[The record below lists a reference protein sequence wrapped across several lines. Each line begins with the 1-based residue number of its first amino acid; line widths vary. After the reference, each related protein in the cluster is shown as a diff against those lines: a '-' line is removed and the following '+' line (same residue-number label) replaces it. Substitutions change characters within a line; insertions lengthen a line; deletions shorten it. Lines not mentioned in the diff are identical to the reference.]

1 MFRYTNRTILGVAET
16 SPSFYMWNL
25 DNATSIKDAFSQ
37 ALASLLNNLTNNASS
52 GTSLGKFSTGS
63 ALSPFQAIYA
73 LVQCT
78 PDLTKNECSYC
89 SSQASGEIPQFLDT
103 KRRGR
108 IHMPSC
114 YFRFEI
120 ERFYDLTAVDTGTI
134 IPSPPSPPP
143 SNDTTTIVNKHNSS
157 RTTIIVSI
165 SAVAFAVLFI
175 SSCMFIIS
183 RMRKPKL
190 KPQKHELTEAEDE
203 ITTIKSLQYDF
214 NTIRA
219 ATDHFS
225 YANKLGQGGF
235 GAVYKGTL
243 AGGKLIAVKRLS
255 LDSRQGDL
263 EFKNEVL
270 LMANLQHRNLVRL
283 QGFCLEGNERLLTYE
298 FVPNGSLDKFL
309 FDPVKHAC
317 FELGNTIQYHRR
329 SCSRNSLPSSRF
341 STQNY
346 LSRSQI

>member
-1 MFRYTNRTILGVAET
+1 
-16 SPSFYMWNL
+16 
-25 DNATSIKDAFSQ
+25 
-37 ALASLLNNLTNNASS
+37 
-52 GTSLGKFSTGS
+52 
-63 ALSPFQAIYA
+63 
-73 LVQCT
+73 
-78 PDLTKNECSYC
+78 
-89 SSQASGEIPQFLDT
+89 
-103 KRRGR
+103 
-108 IHMPSC
+108 MPSC

-120 ERFYDLTAVDTGTI
+120 KRFYDLTTADTGTI
-134 IPSPPSPPP
+134 IPSLPSPLP

-203 ITTIKSLQYDF
+203 ITTVKSLQYDF
-214 NTIRA
+214 NTIRV

-225 YANKLGQGGF
+225 DANKLGQGGL

-243 AGGKLIAVKRLS
+243 AGGKLVAVKRLS
-255 LDSRQGDL
+255 SDSKQGDL

-298 FVPNGSLDKFL
+298 FVPNRSLDKFL

-317 FELGNTIQYHRR
+317 LNWETRYNIIEGVAHRI
-329 SCSRNSLPSSRF
+329 L
-341 STQNY
+341 Y
-346 LSRSQI
+346 LHQDS